1 MIYKC
6 KWCGSEI
13 THLETD
19 GDEVCNDLI
28 CPECAERDWKDWE
41 KEVQDRYENS
51 EKVAYDGSRGQDIL
65 HR

>member
-19 GDEVCNDLI
+19 GDEVCEDFV
-28 CPECAERDWKDWE
+28 CPECAEQEWE
-41 KEVQDRYENS
+41 ICH
-51 EKVAYDGSRGQDIL
+51 GQDEASTDQ
-65 HR
+65 